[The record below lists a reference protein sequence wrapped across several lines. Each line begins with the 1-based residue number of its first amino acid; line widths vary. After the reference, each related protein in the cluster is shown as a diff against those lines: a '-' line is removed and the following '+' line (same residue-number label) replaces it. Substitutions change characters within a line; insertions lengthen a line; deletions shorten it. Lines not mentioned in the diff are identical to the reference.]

1 MPASPIERCLA
12 TATVALLAL
21 AVMPMR
27 AAAAPPAEQP
37 PAEQPPAEQPPAEQ
51 PPAEQPPAEQP
62 PPSEPVVEE
71 SGLEPEVTEIEHRDA
86 PSGGGIAGAIVDP
99 DDPNATR
106 AQSDL
111 EGEALDGETTGVP
124 DRLPRLQ
131 TAGWW
136 MTFTAVALATSG
148 GIFAGV
154 AEVREDE
161 AERLAYGFDLLTG
174 RTTTYGPVADEY
186 ERLLAEGNT
195 YQWVAR
201 GLIIAGGVAL
211 VASISLFTVDGVKR
225 RNGLHAR
232 GTRLKWSSVRAAR
245 LQLDPG
251 LGGFT
256 LRF

>member
-1 MPASPIERCLA
+1 MPASPIERRPA
-12 TATVALLAL
+12 IVAALAL

-27 AAAAPPAEQP
+27 AGAAPPVEQP
-37 PAEQPPAEQPPAEQ
+37 PVEQPPVEQPTEQ
-51 PPAEQPPAEQP
+51 PTEPTPTEQA
-62 PPSEPVVEE
+62 PPSEPSQPGMEKTP
-71 SGLEPEVTEIEHRDA
+71 EPEVTEIEQPDA
-86 PSGGGIAGAIVDP
+86 PTGAGIAGAVVDP
-99 DDPNATR
+99 NDPNAKR

-111 EGEALDGETTGVP
+111 EGEALDGETEVP
-124 DRLPRLQ
+124 ERLPPLQ

-161 AERLAYGFDLLTG
+161 AGRLAYGFDLTTG
-174 RTTTYGPVADEY
+174 HTTTYGPVADEY
-186 ERLLAEGNT
+186 EKLLDQGHT

-201 GLIIAGGVAL
+201 GLLIAGGVAL
-211 VASISLFTVDGVKR
+211 VTSISLFAVDGVKR
-225 RNGLHAR
+225 RKAAR
-232 GTRLKWSSVRAAR
+232 QSAR